1 MRYVILGSSAAGVN
15 AAKEIR
21 RVDRDGEILMI
32 SRDETIYSRCILH
45 HYLGN
50 IRNIQQLDFTEPD
63 FTEKY
68 RIKFLK
74 GREAVFVNCREHA
87 VLLEDGE
94 RVSFDRLLIATGS
107 HTFIPPVKGMREA
120 GNMVGFRNLC
130 DIDRIKAALPKAG
143 HVVVMGAGLVG
154 LDTVSGLLDNK
165 VKPVVV
171 ELADHLLCKQL
182 DKKAASVYEAAMDEK
197 GVKQYYGVGV
207 QELFTD
213 RDGNVKELLLSDGSK
228 IPCDFLIVTAGVR
241 ANVEFL
247 EGCRVE
253 TDRFG
258 LLFNESG
265 ETNVPGIY
273 GAGDVSGRAP
283 IWPVAVKEG
292 IIAGSNMAGVKRKM
306 TDFFAS
312 KSTMNFFGI
321 PTMSLGQ
328 AEPKDVTELVET
340 QEGREG
346 YKKIIHKNGRI
357 LGAVIQG
364 DLSYSGVLQQLI
376 ARRIDVSKVKK
387 PIFEIDYSDFFHVSD
402 NFEYY
407 YQEDTKDE

>member
-21 RVDRDGEILMI
+21 RMDRDGEILMI

-74 GREAVFVNCREHA
+74 GREAVSVNCREHA

-120 GNMVGFRNLC
+120 GNVVGFRNLC
-130 DIDRIKAALPKAG
+130 DIDRIKAALPKAS

-207 QELFTD
+207 QELFTG

-328 AEPKDVTELVET
+328 AEPKDETELVET

>member
-74 GREAVFVNCREHA
+74 GREAVSVNCREHA

-120 GNMVGFRNLC
+120 GNVVGFRNLC

-207 QELFTD
+207 QELFTG

-253 TDRFG
+253 TDHFG

-328 AEPKDVTELVET
+328 AEPKDETELVET

>member
-74 GREAVFVNCREHA
+74 GREAVSVNCREHT

-120 GNMVGFRNLC
+120 GNVVGFRNLC
-130 DIDRIKAALPKAG
+130 DIDRIKAALPKAS

-207 QELFTD
+207 QELFTG

-228 IPCDFLIVTAGVR
+228 LPCDFLIVTAGVR

-328 AEPKDVTELVET
+328 AEPKDETELVET

>member
-21 RVDRDGEILMI
+21 RMDRDGEILMI

-74 GREAVFVNCREHA
+74 GREAVSVNCREHA

-120 GNMVGFRNLC
+120 GNVVGFRNLC
-130 DIDRIKAALPKAG
+130 DIDRIKAALPKAS

-171 ELADHLLCKQL
+171 ELADNLLCKQL

-207 QELFTD
+207 QELFTG

-258 LLFNESG
+258 LFFNESG

-328 AEPKDVTELVET
+328 AEPKDETELVET

>member
-74 GREAVFVNCREHA
+74 GREAVSVNCREHA

-120 GNMVGFRNLC
+120 RNVVGFRNLC

-207 QELFTD
+207 QELFTG

-328 AEPKDVTELVET
+328 AEPKDETELVET

>member
-74 GREAVFVNCREHA
+74 GREAVSVNCREHA
-87 VLLEDGE
+87 VLLADGE

-120 GNMVGFRNLC
+120 GNVVGFRNLC
-130 DIDRIKAALPKAG
+130 DIDRIKAALPKAS

-207 QELFTD
+207 QELFTG

-228 IPCDFLIVTAGVR
+228 LSCDFLIVTAGVR

-247 EGCRVE
+247 ERCRVE

-312 KSTMNFFGI
+312 KSTMNFFSI

-328 AEPKDVTELVET
+328 AEPKDETELVET

>member
-32 SRDETIYSRCILH
+32 SRDETIYTRCILH

-74 GREAVFVNCREHA
+74 GREAVSVNCREHA

-120 GNMVGFRNLC
+120 RNVVGFRNLC

-207 QELFTD
+207 QELFTG

-328 AEPKDVTELVET
+328 AEPKDETELVET

>member
-74 GREAVFVNCREHA
+74 GREAVSVNCREHA

-120 GNMVGFRNLC
+120 GNVVGFRNLC

-207 QELFTD
+207 QELFTG

-228 IPCDFLIVTAGVR
+228 ISCDFLIVTAGVR

-328 AEPKDVTELVET
+328 AEPKDETELVET

>member
-21 RVDRDGEILMI
+21 RVDRDREILMI

-74 GREAVFVNCREHA
+74 GREAVSVNCREHA

-120 GNMVGFRNLC
+120 GNVVGFRNLC
-130 DIDRIKAALPKAG
+130 DIDRIKAALPKAS

-207 QELFTD
+207 QELFTG

-328 AEPKDVTELVET
+328 AEPKDETELVET

-364 DLSYSGVLQQLI
+364 NLSYSGVLQQLI

>member
-74 GREAVFVNCREHA
+74 GREAASVNCREHA

-94 RVSFDRLLIATGS
+94 RVPFDRLLIATGS

-120 GNMVGFRNLC
+120 GNVVGFRNLC
-130 DIDRIKAALPKAG
+130 DIDRIKAALPKAS

-165 VKPVVV
+165 IKPVVV

-207 QELFTD
+207 QELFTG

-328 AEPKDVTELVET
+328 AEPKDETELVET

-364 DLSYSGVLQQLI
+364 NLSYSGVLQQLI

>member
-74 GREAVFVNCREHA
+74 GREAASVNCREHA

-94 RVSFDRLLIATGS
+94 RVPFDRLLIATGS

-120 GNMVGFRNLC
+120 GNVVGFRNLC
-130 DIDRIKAALPKAG
+130 DIDRIKAALPKAS

-207 QELFTD
+207 QELFTG

-328 AEPKDVTELVET
+328 AEPKDETELVET